1 MILDLLNLLLNN
13 NNCNIMI
20 TEMMIMAT
28 LMTYL
33 EVMIIEI

>member
-13 NNCNIMI
+13 NNSNIMI

-28 LMTYL
+28 FMAYL